1 MLWASPGLSCYFR
14 RESVSGIVWFV
25 FIIYQLRKIQ
35 VWCLWQFTLSF
46 ICFQNHK
53 HQAAGAEVA
62 SAHWHHLQKEA
73 QERLTGATA
82 LSSRDLRELA
92 AAATRARSHFT
103 GASQWAESSSET
115 WRSLEALSP
124 MSASRCAH
132 TRVSEHGTTGN
143 HEIFTSDQSLFAN
156 TPKGQVSLPR
166 IFPCDV
172 IASSRAN
179 KCGTT
184 SSSSADTAGCIW
196 HPSQVVLSIIR
207 STDHLSSSVGWLAAH
222 CCLCEPAALAM
233 TRDFVQFMCALKL
246 LLLFF
251 PLQNWIHLQQ
261 EYPNRRT
268 TISAVQEWVW
278 KLSSLWL
285 LLQWWCGSKV
295 IR

>member
-103 GASQWAESSSET
+103 GASQWAESSSEP

-124 MSASRCAH
+124 MSASRRAH

-143 HEIFTSDQSLFAN
+143 HEIFTSEQNLYLLIHQKVKLACQGYFPVMLLHLPEQTNVAQPAAALQ
-156 TPKGQVSLPR
+156 TLLAAYGILPR
-166 IFPCDV
+166 
-172 IASSRAN
+172 
-179 KCGTT
+179 
-184 SSSSADTAGCIW
+184 
-196 HPSQVVLSIIR
+196 
-207 STDHLSSSVGWLAAH
+207 
-222 CCLCEPAALAM
+222 
-233 TRDFVQFMCALKL
+233 
-246 LLLFF
+246 
-251 PLQNWIHLQQ
+251 
-261 EYPNRRT
+261 
-268 TISAVQEWVW
+268 
-278 KLSSLWL
+278 
-285 LLQWWCGSKV
+285 
-295 IR
+295 